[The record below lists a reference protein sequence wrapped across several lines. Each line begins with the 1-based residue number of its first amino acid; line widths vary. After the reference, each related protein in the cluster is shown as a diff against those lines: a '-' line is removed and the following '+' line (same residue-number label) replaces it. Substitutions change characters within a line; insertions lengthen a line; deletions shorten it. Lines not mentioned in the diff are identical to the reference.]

1 MAAKRSV
8 LLALTDTH
16 HGFFRG
22 VARYAREHRW
32 HIVSDMIYTA
42 KIPVGWRGDG
52 IISFIGDR
60 DDLAD
65 FILSSGLPAVE
76 ISMVRNEINL
86 PRVEG
91 DSEMIGRLAA
101 EHFLE
106 RGFRHFAWAP
116 FLDDVVN
123 AERYRGFANHLARTD
138 FTCDLLPA
146 ADSRRGNPAERD
158 WTARRKQLTRELKR
172 LPKPLA
178 VFCYNDCVAADIID
192 ACEDAGVLVP
202 EAVAVMGVDNDPIL
216 WESVN
221 VPLSSVCHDLE
232 GMAYQAAALL
242 DRLMS
247 GRKPPPHVIRVPP
260 TGLVTRRSTDI
271 VAIDNLQVARA
282 LRYIQDEYANHLLG
296 VGSVVA
302 ATELSRRPLEIAFRH
317 ELKRTINEEIVRV
330 RIEKA
335 KSLLSTTNMK
345 VLEIAAVTGFTQPSH
360 LFRTFRKLVGLSPK
374 GYQKKAVR

>member
-1 MAAKRSV
+1 
-8 LLALTDTH
+8 
-16 HGFFRG
+16 
-22 VARYAREHRW
+22 
-32 HIVSDMIYTA
+32 
-42 KIPVGWRGDG
+42 
-52 IISFIGDR
+52 
-60 DDLAD
+60 
-65 FILSSGLPAVE
+65 
-76 ISMVRNEINL
+76 
-86 PRVEG
+86 
-91 DSEMIGRLAA
+91 
-101 EHFLE
+101 
-106 RGFRHFAWAP
+106 
-116 FLDDVVN
+116 
-123 AERYRGFANHLARTD
+123 
-138 FTCDLLPA
+138 
-146 ADSRRGNPAERD
+146 
-158 WTARRKQLTRELKR
+158 
-172 LPKPLA
+172 
-178 VFCYNDCVAADIID
+178 
-192 ACEDAGVLVP
+192 
-202 EAVAVMGVDNDPIL
+202 
-216 WESVN
+216 
-221 VPLSSVCHDLE
+221 
-232 GMAYQAAALL
+232 
-242 DRLMS
+242 MS